1 MRESPEAQEGI
12 LTHRQDVQSDIMLNE
27 VIICFPPKKMNS
39 VVHFFLSNRTYS
51 RENIQYKID
60 DTDNT
65 NV

>member
-51 RENIQYKID
+51 EKIYS
-60 DTDNT
+60 TR
-65 NV
+65 